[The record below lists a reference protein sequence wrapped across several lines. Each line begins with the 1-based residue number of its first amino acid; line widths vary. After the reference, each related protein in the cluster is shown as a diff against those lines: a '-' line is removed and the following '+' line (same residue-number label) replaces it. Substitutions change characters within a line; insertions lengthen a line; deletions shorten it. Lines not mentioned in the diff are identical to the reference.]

1 MLKLIGSILFVY
13 YLILGVAALI
23 FLAWGY
29 IDDHRQ
35 AKRRKRNVPASGTDN
50 DTRTHRGQEPEH
62 ERPQEAKRTGGHPNN
77 VIRFKRDK

>member
-1 MLKLIGSILFVY
+1 MLKLIGSILLVY

-35 AKRRKRNVPASGTDN
+35 AKRRKRE
-50 DTRTHRGQEPEH
+50 TR
-62 ERPQEAKRTGGHPNN
+62 
-77 VIRFKRDK
+77 IRN

>member
-1 MLKLIGSILFVY
+1 VY

-35 AKRRKRNVPASGTDN
+35 AKWRRPETRTGN
-50 DTRTHRGQEPEH
+50 DTQAQPGRVSEGDPNRQEKQAG
-62 ERPQEAKRTGGHPNN
+62 RPPDN
-77 VIRFKRDK
+77 VVRLKRDK

>member
-50 DTRTHRGQEPEH
+50 DPRTHRGQEPEY
-62 ERPQEAKRTGGHPNN
+62 EQPQEAKLTGGDPNN
-77 VIRFKRDK
+77 VVRFKRDK